1 MRRLPRSARCS
12 EPESLIQSFA
22 ETNREEEVMNVSQ
35 VIQNKGFAGLFSS
48 ALFCLWLSTASL
60 VVWVDFG
67 GKTPE
72 APAKQETVNTA
83 GDARADAA

>member
-1 MRRLPRSARCS
+1 V
-12 EPESLIQSFA
+12 PEQRTHSIQDSK
-22 ETNREEEVMNVSQ
+22 REEEAMNVSQ

-67 GKTPE
+67 GKPAD
-72 APAKQETVNTA
+72 APAKQEAVNAA
-83 GDARADAA
+83 GDAPADAA